1 MVLNPGKCYYLTFGL
16 NTIKNEFCLEDGTLV
31 SSADEH
37 VVLRMTTDSR
47 LTFYSHINQLCK
59 NVASKLNALTRIDL
73 YFSHNQN
80 GQLYYCPLM
89 WTFCS
94 RQWNQFISQ
103 LQERALRLIYNG
115 YDQGFSELLEMSNE
129 TTIHIK
135 NTTVLITERYTFLN
149 DLSPPIMNETMN
161 ETFFRNN
168 KTSTL

>member
-1 MVLNPGKCYYLTFGL
+1 
-16 NTIKNEFCLEDGTLV
+16 
-31 SSADEH
+31 
-37 VVLRMTTDSR
+37 
-47 LTFYSHINQLCK
+47 
-59 NVASKLNALTRIDL
+59 
-73 YFSHNQN
+73 
-80 GQLYYCPLM
+80 M

-149 DLSPPIMNETMN
+149 DLSPLIMNETMN